1 MTDSRSENTFLY
13 NARGAACIMVVFIHC
28 MFPGRFGG
36 AVQALARFA
45 VPLFFAMSG
54 YFLVGS
60 KGCGTDSE
68 TIRNTCVKRLKALLG
83 TTAFVWLVYTLYSM
97 IIRIISGQDPLLL
110 FKEKF
115 APAELVR
122 FFLFGS
128 GRIVYDP
135 EYSYDFMWYLF
146 AMIYVYLFVYA
157 AAGIIGRIWKPVCLI
172 LLCFLY
178 GGIILQIRYP
188 VQIFGISIRTWY
200 VLRNWLFVGI
210 PFFLLGYGFR
220 RTGKDTGKPGS
231 IAAAL
236 MIAAG
241 AVCEIAGYLRFGPHE
256 IHAGSLLIVAGC
268 LTAAGNDR
276 GVKLPFL
283 YRTGRYYAGGVYYWH
298 VLVLSVFTRCFAY
311 FYLKAEAGLG
321 ETALRFWNGVYPY
334 FLPLIICLLTLL
346 LTAAVQKKESL
357 LQIFHIRL

>member
-1 MTDSRSENTFLY
+1 MTDRHSENVFLY
-13 NARGAACIMVVFIHC
+13 TARGAACIMVVFIHC

-54 YFLVGS
+54 YFLVNNEEGEPD
-60 KGCGTDSE
+60 KE
-68 TIRNTCVKRLKALLG
+68 TIRNVCAGRLKALIR
-83 TTAFVWLVYTLYSM
+83 TTALIWSVYTVYTL
-97 IIRIISGQDPLLL
+97 IIRIAGGQDPLLL
-110 FKEKF
+110 FREKF

-122 FFLFGS
+122 FFVFGS
-128 GRIVYDP
+128 GRVVYDP

-157 AAGIIGRIWKPVCLI
+157 AAGIMNRIWKPASLVLFG
-172 LLCFLY
+172 FLY
-178 GGIILQIRYP
+178 GGILLQIEYP

-210 PFFLLGYGFR
+210 PFFLTGYGFR
-220 RTGKDTGKPGS
+220 RAGKDTGKAGR
-231 IAAAL
+231 ITAAV

-241 AVCEIAGYLRFGPHE
+241 AACEIAGYLRFGPHE
-256 IHAGSLLIVAGC
+256 IHLGSLMIVAGC
-268 LTAAGNDR
+268 LTAAKSSSGS
-276 GVKLPFL
+276 GLPFL
-283 YRTGRYYAGGVYYWH
+283 YKTGKYLAAGVYYWH

-321 ETALRFWNGVYPY
+321 ERALRFWNGVYPY
-334 FLPLIICLLTLL
+334 LLPFIICILTLL
-346 LTAAVQKKESL
+346 LSAAIRKKESI
-357 LQIFHIRL
+357 LQNFHVRL